1 MSSTM
6 IRVIAQYLL
15 RCVATLLIVP
25 LVVNAATSPVNDVSN
40 PPKFR
45 VGSSEASAGLS
56 AFWNEPADIRT
67 RDLFYGAGGR
77 ENQPVGPFVFLKEDR
92 DGTSPKFSVRDVK
105 GVEWKVKLGVEARPE
120 TVASRFVWAAG
131 YYVDEDYFLPY
142 LKVDRMQRLHRGANR
157 IAPDGSMQNVRLKR
171 EGKKIGEWKWR
182 HDPFEGT
189 RAWNGLRVLMC
200 LINNWDL
207 KDTNTAIR
215 VIDGHRVYLI
225 SDLGAS
231 FGAGGW
237 RLRVRDSKGN
247 LQKYE
252 RSRFIVK
259 VTPEYV
265 TFGVPSRPE
274 LFHHFMWI
282 GKRISRADAQWI
294 GKLLGNLSPTQIQAA
309 FRGAGYQPAEAAR
322 FSAVVKERIAELER
336 L

>member
-1 MSSTM
+1 M
-6 IRVIAQYLL
+6 IRVNAS
-15 RCVATLLIVP
+15 AFLIVP
-25 LVVNAATSPVNDVSN
+25 LLVSAANPPVNKIAELTKLQFGTPKTSP
-40 PPKFR
+40 P
-45 VGSSEASAGLS
+45 LS
-56 AFWNEPADIRT
+56 AFWREPADIRT
-67 RDLFYGAGGR
+67 RDLFYGAGGK
-77 ENQPVGPFVFLKEDR
+77 ENQPVGPFVFKKEDR
-92 DGTSPKFSVRDVK
+92 DGTSPKFSVRDAN

-142 LKVDRMQRLHRGANR
+142 LKVEKMQRLHRGQNR
-157 IAPDGSMQNVRLKR
+157 IAPDGSMLNVRLKR
-171 EGKKIGEWKWR
+171 EHKKTGGWKWR

-207 KDTNTAIR
+207 KDSNTAIR
-215 VIDGHRVYLI
+215 VIDDQPVYLI

-237 RLRVRDSKGN
+237 RLRVKDSKGN

-252 RSRFIVK
+252 RSRFITK
-259 VTPEYV
+259 LTPEFV

-274 LFHHFMWI
+274 IFHHFMWI
-282 GKRISRADAQWI
+282 GKRISRADAQWM
-294 GKLLGNLSPTQIQAA
+294 GKLLGNLSPGQIQGA
-309 FRGAGYQPAEAAR
+309 FRAAGYQPAEATR
-322 FSAVVKERIAELER
+322 FSAVVEGRIAELGR

>member
-1 MSSTM
+1 M
-6 IRVIAQYLL
+6 IRVN
-15 RCVATLLIVP
+15 ATAFLIVP
-25 LVVNAATSPVNDVSN
+25 LLISAAN
-40 PPKFR
+40 PPVDRAGEIPKLR
-45 VGSSEASAGLS
+45 LGSSETSPPLS
-56 AFWNEPADIRT
+56 AFWRKPTDIRT
-67 RDLFYGAGGR
+67 RDLFYGAGGK
-77 ENQPVGPFVFLKEDR
+77 ENQPVGPFVFQKEDQ

-120 TVASRFVWAAG
+120 TAASRLVWAAG

-142 LKVDRMQRLHRGANR
+142 LKVEKMQRLHRGQHQVS
-157 IAPDGSMQNVRLKR
+157 PDGSMQNVRLKR
-171 EGKKIGEWKWR
+171 EHKKLGEWKWR

-189 RAWNGLRVLMC
+189 REWNGLRVLMC

-215 VIDGHRVYLI
+215 VIQGQRVYLI

-252 RSRFIVK
+252 SSRFITNM
-259 VTPEYV
+259 TPEFV

-294 GKLLGNLSPTQIQAA
+294 GKLLGNLSSVQIESA
-309 FRGAGYQPAEAAR
+309 FRAAGYQSTEAAR
-322 FSAVVKERIAELER
+322 FSAVVEERIAELER